1 MKEINN
7 EKDELEINVD
17 SNDETE
23 MDSSANIDNTVSQ
36 HIEDDVEVYNMEDD
50 LTVVEE
56 LFGDVE
62 VKEQDLLPEE
72 VSEEVK
78 LEDISKG
85 DISYQFSNVASE
97 HVDKEL
103 SKEDK
108 EELVDSEDDDFDF
121 DEIAPII
128 LKESQED
135 LINKSKKKKEKKLKE
150 KKVKAN
156 QPSRWSRMSRRS
168 KVATIIGVCMLSVV
182 CGLVIAFN
190 TVFGGVFKD
199 FSKADAQKEK
209 FDTSKQFKGEDIEV
223 VEADEFNWDVI
234 KGDSTYDENVYNILL
249 LGGDNAKT
257 TGTRGN
263 SDTIMIVSIDKN
275 TKKIK
280 VTSIMRD
287 TYVQI
292 PGYRDNKI
300 NSAFATGGVPLI
312 KETIEENFKITIDST
327 VVLNYSTF
335 RVVIDALGGVD
346 DVTIN
351 ESEARFINKECRKKK
366 VKSELT
372 EGTHDLNAYQ
382 ALHFARIRKISS
394 DIYGKDDFGRTARQR
409 FVINQVFKKYK
420 DLSYTELAKLASK
433 VLKEVEVD
441 KNLRKDIFLLIQVVM
456 KFNAEQIEEFRI
468 PMDNYYTFADVP
480 ISGTGKSMNV
490 VKIDDDLEANIDGLH
505 LFIYGTDLYGTDFEE
520 EEEEDSDSVKAT
532 EGTSRR
538 NSSSSTTSPTARQ
551 SSSSSRNST
560 STRNSS
566 GSSKSSSTSNNST
579 SGRTGSSY
587 TTSTPTASAS
597 STYGYN

>member
-62 VKEQDLLPEE
+62 VKEQDILPEE

-156 QPSRWSRMSRRS
+156 KPSRWSRMSRRS

-327 VVLNYSTF
+327 VVLNYYIP
-335 RVVIDALGGVD
+335 RC
-346 DVTIN
+346 N
-351 ESEARFINKECRKKK
+351 RC
-366 VKSELT
+366 
-372 EGTHDLNAYQ
+372 
-382 ALHFARIRKISS
+382 IRWC
-394 DIYGKDDFGRTARQR
+394 
-409 FVINQVFKKYK
+409 
-420 DLSYTELAKLASK
+420 
-433 VLKEVEVD
+433 
-441 KNLRKDIFLLIQVVM
+441 
-456 KFNAEQIEEFRI
+456 
-468 PMDNYYTFADVP
+468 
-480 ISGTGKSMNV
+480 
-490 VKIDDDLEANIDGLH
+490 
-505 LFIYGTDLYGTDFEE
+505 
-520 EEEEDSDSVKAT
+520 
-532 EGTSRR
+532 
-538 NSSSSTTSPTARQ
+538 
-551 SSSSSRNST
+551 
-560 STRNSS
+560 
-566 GSSKSSSTSNNST
+566 
-579 SGRTGSSY
+579 
-587 TTSTPTASAS
+587 
-597 STYGYN
+597 